1 MNWSLA
7 IKNYSN
13 YLKIE
18 RGLSINS
25 VDSYCSDISK
35 LETYLN
41 QFNIND
47 DVISIS
53 YDTIKEFL
61 YYSSKLI
68 SSKISSPTY
77 IQFKKFF

>member
-68 SSKISSPTY
+68 SSRSQARLISSL
-77 IQFKKFF
+77 KKFF

>member
-13 YLKIE
+13 YLKLE
-18 RGLSINS
+18 RGLSIKS

-35 LETYLN
+35 LVAYLDEYN
-41 QFNIND
+41 LND

-61 YYSSKLI
+61 I
-68 SSKISSPTY
+68 T
-77 IQFKKFF
+77 QVN